1 MISAAKYRIITEMND
16 LTSETE
22 KKITDA
28 NVWASIIRTGAVKPT
43 EGEIGALISHTWKNM
58 MDEVDARIAEQQAI
72 FKKELDIER
81 QERVQADLIIA
92 SQVAK
97 INNLLREKDII
108 QTERDRLDDAHSILH
123 YCQVCFERARD
134 IRFDPCELTF
144 FILGKLNIFTNCHWF
159 SLDLIAVNMMHDN
172 QLRYHIILM

>member
-16 LTSETE
+16 LTSDTE
-22 KKITDA
+22 QKITDA
-28 NVWASIIRTGAVKPT
+28 NAWASIIRTGAVKPT
-43 EGEIGALISHTWKNM
+43 EGEIGALIPHTWKNM
-58 MDEVDARIAEQQAI
+58 MDEVDVRIAKQQAI
-72 FKKELDIER
+72 FKKELDVER
-81 QERVQADLIIA
+81 QEREQADLIIA

-134 IRFDPCELTF
+134 IRFDPCGHVVCCGQCGQE
-144 FILGKLNIFTNCHWF
+144 ILNSISQGRRCPICRLPITRMQNVYM
-159 SLDLIAVNMMHDN
+159 A
-172 QLRYHIILM
+172 